1 MCAAC
6 QSKLNWQVLE
16 CVMQKFQES
25 QSTFFAVLTIN
36 SLSRLQEQ
44 LVRKTR
50 NFERMQKEAKAS
62 QEQSER
68 FKNEKVQSEEYLIRR
83 CVAVLN
89 SKKGMLRKLRDQL
102 AERGLVTHTPD
113 PRQGEDE
120 SEGETESESDTGDDN
135 DHEVIGANQGSLI
148 PEPPSR
154 SAISPSRADQEDRLK
169 KVHEDKPEA
178 SGAALVDQDATQ
190 PYQDIDMHSN
200 DASVG
205 PTNVDAG
212 STDAAATAA
221 AALLRGGTYKSAP
234 HKRRRG

>member
-83 CVAVLN
+83 VSEHQS
-89 SKKGMLRKLRDQL
+89 SKLSFS
-102 AERGLVTHTPD
+102 AEYGFKKAQGHSWS
-113 PRQGEDE
+113 PRH
-120 SEGETESESDTGDDN
+120 TES
-135 DHEVIGANQGSLI
+135 
-148 PEPPSR
+148 
-154 SAISPSRADQEDRLK
+154 
-169 KVHEDKPEA
+169 
-178 SGAALVDQDATQ
+178 
-190 PYQDIDMHSN
+190 M
-200 DASVG
+200 
-205 PTNVDAG
+205 
-212 STDAAATAA
+212 
-221 AALLRGGTYKSAP
+221 
-234 HKRRRG
+234 